1 MSQDEKAGFLEK
13 LAEKLGKIGVDFEAI
28 YGDDMK
34 VVCVSNIGQSL
45 KDLSEVAK
53 EHVVMVRVDEDTLR
67 KLDSWIEAGVV
78 KSRSEAALLFI
89 REGLQARQSELNEM
103 EAALADLEAA
113 KAKLHERAQSLFG
126 AKKGEA
132 VK

>member
-1 MSQDEKAGFLEK
+1 MSQDQKAGFLEL
-13 LAEKLGKIGVDFEAI
+13 LAEKLGKIGVDFEAA

-34 VVCVSNIGQSL
+34 VICVSNIAQSL

-53 EHVVMVRVDEDTLR
+53 DHVVMVRVDEDTLR
-67 KLDSWIEAGVV
+67 RLDSWIEAGVV

-89 REGLQARQSELNEM
+89 REGLQTRQSELDEM
-103 EAALADLEAA
+103 ESALADLKAA

-126 AKKGEA
+126 VKKGEA
-132 VK
+132 EK